1 MADSA
6 LLFDP
11 TDPATALD
19 PFPAYARLREHG
31 PVWHSPQSGIHFIT
45 RHADVHAAW
54 RDKRLGSDFSQRY
67 TPEEF
72 IRDKADLQPWRDDRY
87 ADFKAFERW
96 DMIALEPPDHTKL
109 RRLVTTAFTPRSIEA
124 QRGRRAAS
132 LATALPRHV
141 HGAAL
146 TWCRI
151 WPSRSPSRSSVS

>member
-45 RHADVHAAW
+45 HHADVHAAW

-72 IRDKADLQPWRDDRY
+72 IRDKADLQPWRDNRY

-96 DMIALEPPDHTKL
+96 DMIALEPPDHTKQ
-109 RRLVTTAFTPRSIEA
+109 I
-124 QRGRRAAS
+124 GRA
-132 LATALPRHV
+132 HV
-141 HGAAL
+141 
-146 TWCRI
+146 
-151 WPSRSPSRSSVS
+151 